1 MCLAV
6 PVKITKIL
14 AESRLSGRA
23 GVGSAR
29 GNTATVDAGG
39 VLKEI
44 SILLLPEVKIG
55 DYVLLH
61 AGFAI
66 QKINEKEAK
75 ETLKI
80 IREVALF
87 EKR

>member
-6 PVKITKIL
+6 PVKIVKKTGDK
-14 AESRLSGRA
+14 
-23 GVGSAR
+23 
-29 GNTATVDAGG
+29 ATVDAGG
-39 VLKEI
+39 VLKDI

-66 QKINEKEAK
+66 QNIDEKEAM
-75 ETLKI
+75 ETLKLMQEAGI
-80 IREVALF
+80 F
-87 EKR
+87 KG

>member
-6 PVKITKIL
+6 PVKIVKKI
-14 AESRLSGRA
+14 GDK
-23 GVGSAR
+23 
-29 GNTATVDAGG
+29 ATVDAGG
-39 VLKEI
+39 VLKDI

-66 QKINEKEAK
+66 QNIDEKEAM
-75 ETLKI
+75 ETLKLMQEAGI
-80 IREVALF
+80 F
-87 EKR
+87 KG

>member
-6 PVKITKIL
+6 PVKIVKKTGDK
-14 AESRLSGRA
+14 
-23 GVGSAR
+23 
-29 GNTATVDAGG
+29 ATVDADG
-39 VLKEI
+39 VLKDI
-44 SILLLPEVKIG
+44 SILLLPEVKVG

-66 QKINEKEAK
+66 QEIDEKEAM

-80 IREVALF
+80 MQEAGIF
-87 EKR
+87 KG